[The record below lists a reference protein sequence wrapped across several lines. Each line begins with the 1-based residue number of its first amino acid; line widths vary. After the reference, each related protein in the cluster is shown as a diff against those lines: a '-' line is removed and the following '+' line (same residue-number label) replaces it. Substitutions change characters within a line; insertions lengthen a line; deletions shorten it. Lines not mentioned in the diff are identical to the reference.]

1 MPTVNLSPQVVKD
14 ALCPKGMRKCDLFD
28 SNCKGLM
35 LEIRATGGKTYYLR
49 YQDARGRTR
58 QLRLALE
65 RDVSLQQARK
75 LAEQK
80 RKKYILNVLAEML
93 ALIKTM
99 QIENQPPLLH
109 FMVYIIRKSGGGY

>member
-35 LEIRATGGKTYYLR
+35 LEIRATGDKTYYLR
-49 YQDARGRTR
+49 YVDTRGRTR

-65 RDVSLQQARK
+65 QDVTLLQVRK
-75 LAEQK
+75 LAE
-80 RKKYILNVLAEML
+80 KK
-93 ALIKTM
+93 
-99 QIENQPPLLH
+99 
-109 FMVYIIRKSGGGY
+109 FDSSGARPMRTERAG